1 MSMWNYILKGTFVL
15 GYTCGKA
22 YLVGFKAARAI
33 VKAVTKV

>member
-1 MSMWNYILKGTFVL
+1 MSVWNYILRSTYAL

-33 VKAVTKV
+33 MKAVVKV